1 MLETMTVEHGFG
13 CVKHGFDCMKHGFDC
28 MKQSATNRMA
38 AMNWLLFVMAYA
50 QGTF

>member
-1 MLETMTVEHGFG
+1 MLETMAVKHGFG
-13 CVKHGFDCMKHGFDC
+13 CMYHGFGC
-28 MKQSATNRMA
+28 MKQSAPNTMA